1 MGLDWDRDG
10 FIISFSFSFSLYHPL
25 LYFYYTSVGHNVV
38 RAGIYWSAKSPI
50 STSYKS
56 RWLEDIRDGP
66 PDWSG
71 DGEPIS
77 NHGRIFHCTHTHS
90 LSLLLS
96 HVSATSL
103 ILLLPRSLISRDP
116 LSRKRVRD
124 NDATIIDGVTGWAL
138 RLDGALGSLPL
149 GTCSPTPSFITGVF
163 FFRAFSSA
171 VVLHFVIVSYLKS
184 FSTLAFC
191 IKEA

>member
-1 MGLDWDRDG
+1 MWSALASIGVLNLPSRPLISRDG
-10 FIISFSFSFSLYHPL
+10 WKTFETARRTGPAMANQFQTMEEFSI
-25 LYFYYTSVGHNVV
+25 
-38 RAGIYWSAKSPI
+38 A
-50 STSYKS
+50 
-56 RWLEDIRDGP
+56 
-66 PDWSG
+66 
-71 DGEPIS
+71 
-77 NHGRIFHCTHTHS
+77 HTHILS
-90 LSLLLS
+90 LSCSHMFQLLP
-96 HVSATSL
+96 L

-124 NDATIIDGVTGWAL
+124 KDATIIDGVTGWAL